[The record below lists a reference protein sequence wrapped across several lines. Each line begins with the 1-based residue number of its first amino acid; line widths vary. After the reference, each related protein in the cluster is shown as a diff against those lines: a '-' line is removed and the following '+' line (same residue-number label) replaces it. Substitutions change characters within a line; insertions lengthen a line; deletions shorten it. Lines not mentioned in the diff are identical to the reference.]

1 MRKKLQ
7 NNKGYAES
15 PEFLP
20 SLQLE
25 VNLIPSSLDYNFFCT
40 HTHTHTHICT
50 DTNPIPLPCSL
61 AHVSKRR
68 GSKVNVCIV
77 QLWEGDC

>member
-15 PEFLP
+15 PEFQPALGLFIRRSP

-25 VNLIPSSLDYNFFCT
+25 VNKIPYNFFCT
-40 HTHTHTHICT
+40 HTHVYIYITEKAFT
-50 DTNPIPLPCSL
+50 
-61 AHVSKRR
+61 SK
-68 GSKVNVCIV
+68 
-77 QLWEGDC
+77 